1 MVVGSPLC
9 PHLSQRSCLGAAQWK
24 RGPVQV
30 PCVGRVP
37 GSHVHTGGACSSGR
51 TAHRGGGVGAGE
63 LPRHSRST
71 WRVTVTLPP
80 LLWGQVVPLVPLE
93 GLGSQLGLGIMLP
106 RKCRGSQRA
115 ETWGDPCGP
124 SPPPLLTR
132 DREKPPPGL
141 EEERRQGPTW
151 RACCPPRQRPGSHC
165 ERACGVGSPCC
176 LRSVGAPGTVDPRTR
191 PADGEMEAHGAQLVG
206 AEPGPPDPVA
216 ACFSPL
222 QMARWRSPSPSPG
235 EGDTPAVRPWAGIRA
250 GQACRGAPRGS
261 ERPVRLCGLCTTEFA
276 PRFVPNPGPWC
287 RPQRAH
293 REDRD
298 ARVCPWVVTLS
309 CPLGWLGH
317 PLWLRRDLGEN
328 GRKFWGAKQ

>member
-1 MVVGSPLC
+1 MNSQGTAGPLGGS
-9 PHLSQRSCLGAAQWK
+9 LSHCRLYCGGRWSHSCLWRGWAASWGWASCSPGSAGAA
-24 RGPVQV
+24 RGQ
-30 PCVGRVP
+30 R
-37 GSHVHTGGACSSGR
+37 
-51 TAHRGGGVGAGE
+51 RGGTPVAQAPRPSSPGTE
-63 LPRHSRST
+63 RSLPRD
-71 WRVTVTLPP
+71 WR
-80 LLWGQVVPLVPLE
+80 
-93 GLGSQLGLGIMLP
+93 
-106 RKCRGSQRA
+106 RRGVRA
-115 ETWGDPCGP
+115 PHG
-124 SPPPLLTR
+124 
-132 DREKPPPGL
+132 
-141 EEERRQGPTW
+141 ER
-151 RACCPPRQRPGSHC
+151 AAPPRQRPGSHC

-261 ERPVRLCGLCTTEFA
+261 ERPVRLCGLCTAEFA

-317 PLWLRRDLGEN
+317 PLWLRRDLGEKWKKIL
-328 GRKFWGAKQ
+328 GSQAMRSRQPRPGGFRGMGWLCK